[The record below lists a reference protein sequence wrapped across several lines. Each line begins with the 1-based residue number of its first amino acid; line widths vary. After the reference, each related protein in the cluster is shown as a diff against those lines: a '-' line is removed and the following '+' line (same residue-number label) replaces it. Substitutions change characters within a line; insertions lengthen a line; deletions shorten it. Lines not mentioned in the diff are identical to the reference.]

1 MITTSDII
9 LKLIKQKGYK
19 NQTNFCEKTNI
30 SRNVFN
36 KSIRL
41 NSWTKEML
49 ERVGKALGKDLLAFV
64 TAQVGVTSKKCL

>member
-19 NQTNFCEKTNI
+19 SKESFCEKANINI
-30 SRNVFN
+30 SVFY
-36 KSIRL
+36 KSMRL

-49 ERVGKALGKDLLAFV
+49 DRVGNALGKDLSAFV
-64 TAQVGVTSKKCL
+64 TARVGVTSKKCL